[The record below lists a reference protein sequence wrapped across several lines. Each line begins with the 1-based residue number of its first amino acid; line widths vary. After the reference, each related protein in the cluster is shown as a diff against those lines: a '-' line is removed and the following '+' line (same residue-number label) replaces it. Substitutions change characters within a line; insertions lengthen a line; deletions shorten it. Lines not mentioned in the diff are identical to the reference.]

1 MTTLEL
7 INKAYNTNFE
17 DINDIFESYSP
28 ISSFD
33 YGAFLGCY
41 YQFPNMVISSIKR
54 ANNVDAILDFNALL
68 YVAKYMQNQEII
80 EICLNEI
87 NAKK

>member
-1 MTTLEL
+1 MASLEL
-7 INKAYNTNFE
+7 INKAYNTNFK

-41 YQFPNMVISSIKR
+41 YQFPKMVTSSIKR
-54 ANNVDAILDFNALL
+54 ANYVNAILNFDALL

-80 EICLNEI
+80 QICMNEI
-87 NAKK
+87 NARK

>member
-41 YQFPNMVISSIKR
+41 YQFPNMVVSSIKR
-54 ANNVDAILDFNALL
+54 ANNVNAILDFNALL